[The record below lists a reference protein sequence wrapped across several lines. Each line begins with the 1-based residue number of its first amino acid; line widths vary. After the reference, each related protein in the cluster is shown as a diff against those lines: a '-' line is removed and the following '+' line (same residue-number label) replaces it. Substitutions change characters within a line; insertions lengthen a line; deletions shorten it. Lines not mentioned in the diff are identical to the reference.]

1 LVEAATGHSIIWKEG
16 VATMTLD
23 NFSDAI
29 ALKPKLIKIDV
40 DGNELSILKC
50 GEKTPN
56 NPKLESIFIEVD
68 YKNIGCKETLVDYSF
83 VLTSTFGDNQMWNN
97 EVDPKSRTVFL
108 MS

>member
-1 LVEAATGHSIIWKEG
+1 
-16 VATMTLD
+16 MTLD

-29 ALKPKLIKIDV
+29 ALKPTLIKIDV

-50 GEKTPN
+50 GEKTLN

-68 YKNIGCKETLVDYSF
+68 YKNIGCKETLVDYGF

-97 EVDPKSRTVFL
+97 EVAPSQGQFFL
-108 MS
+108 

>member
-1 LVEAATGHSIIWKEG
+1 MLEAVTGHATSWKKS

-29 ALKPKLIKIDV
+29 ALKPTLIKIDV

-97 EVDPKSRTVFL
+97 EVAPSQGQFFL
-108 MS
+108 